1 MAQIREELFF
11 TKSVSVRAH
20 KQVVV
25 RVDSLQRWN
34 FAGLQHF
41 QELFI
46 KRLDFFFTDRD
57 NGVLR
62 LRCSSYRRLLGGES
76 VAAHREAALDDSGVA
91 PINCPTASPGVDR
104 GMSPRTQPRLRNRSL
119 GLPRSL
125 RGCNIHLSLHEFEE
139 IGIDLVC
146 VRGGHTMR
154 KPGIGFERSV
164 LHELYRFRAAGL
176 KRT

>member
-20 KQVVV
+20 KHVVV

-34 FAGLQHF
+34 VAGLQRF

-62 LRCSSYRRLLGGES
+62 LRCSSYRCLLGGES

-91 PINCPTASPGVDR
+91 PINCPTASPGGNDPS
-104 GMSPRTQPRLRNRSL
+104 GA
-119 GLPRSL
+119 
-125 RGCNIHLSLHEFEE
+125 
-139 IGIDLVC
+139 
-146 VRGGHTMR
+146 
-154 KPGIGFERSV
+154 V
-164 LHELYRFRAAGL
+164 LARFG
-176 KRT
+176 